1 MIAAPERG
9 LDLNVKSVAE
19 RIMKL
24 AVKNSP
30 AFIRAN
36 ANRAEKLAVIEALKV
51 EIPVLEKELAD
62 AQHELEVAKV
72 ESESRVVVEPV
83 DTSNAKLEIAR
94 KNISIGFAKKSIL
107 DLSSE
112 PALQALKDRAEKESD
127 LDAAEAFNAEVLAR
141 GGNKGDT
148 LTTTDMTSKSEPKV
162 IDPEVIE
169 PIIEPVSEVSEQE
182 VDAELPSKPFDDY
195 VNESGGN
202 ITTAAKSYFKEELKG
217 KVVKTVIGDVH
228 IIGST
233 FSEMKRNTNK
243 DMIKARLISHIV
255 DILKNGQY
263 LGKEGLNKERNDSF
277 IAFHFFE
284 MDGLKVGEY
293 TVNAGVTVAQR
304 KEGQLE
310 FDLSAYGLGHSL
322 EKRWLK
328 RKGESVVSG
337 QKPEIDSPIEP
348 EKPVLDSTIESDS
361 NFVNIIILKVTDL
374 DGNEITELEDSI
386 DKDPESTATEETNE
400 QTNQQTEVE
409 KETEAEGTEASTQ
422 AHITTLQNIVDGAHD
437 NDDLVDLLDTL
448 DKAAT
453 ALIDAGLGEENDDL
467 IGKAADKYAALD
479 FLKYGN

>member
-1 MIAAPERG
+1 MLNKKDITVIAAPERG

-148 LTTTDMTSKSEPKV
+148 LTTTDMTSKSEPEV

-277 IAFHFFE
+277 IAFHFF
-284 MDGLKVGEY
+284 
-293 TVNAGVTVAQR
+293 
-304 KEGQLE
+304 
-310 FDLSAYGLGHSL
+310 
-322 EKRWLK
+322 
-328 RKGESVVSG
+328 
-337 QKPEIDSPIEP
+337 
-348 EKPVLDSTIESDS
+348 
-361 NFVNIIILKVTDL
+361 
-374 DGNEITELEDSI
+374 
-386 DKDPESTATEETNE
+386 
-400 QTNQQTEVE
+400 
-409 KETEAEGTEASTQ
+409 
-422 AHITTLQNIVDGAHD
+422 
-437 NDDLVDLLDTL
+437 
-448 DKAAT
+448 
-453 ALIDAGLGEENDDL
+453 
-467 IGKAADKYAALD
+467 
-479 FLKYGN
+479 